1 MIFESGK
8 GPHDAGPQLRSL
20 RLEHAHHRRNA
31 LVTVRGKTRTDFS
44 ATFLGELAISMP
56 MRPISLFEPESSLA
70 MPTSCMKLAVASLL
84 RSCMTKVS
92 LAGIFARRFLAMGY
106 PEEGT
111 QPFVSN
117 VPRSI
122 RGRLVEEMVGL
133 PRVLTRRKAYP
144 FSQGL

>member
-1 MIFESGK
+1 MFESGK

-20 RLEHAHHRRNA
+20 RLEHAHHRKNA
-31 LVTVRGKTRTDFS
+31 LVTGRCKARTDFS
-44 ATFLGELAISMP
+44 ATFRGELAISMP
-56 MRPISLFEPESSLA
+56 MRPISLFGSDSFLA
-70 MPTSCMKLAVASLL
+70 MPTSCMKPAVASLL
-84 RSCMTKVS
+84 RSCMIKVS

-111 QPFVSN
+111 QPFVSR
-117 VPRSI
+117 VPRSV